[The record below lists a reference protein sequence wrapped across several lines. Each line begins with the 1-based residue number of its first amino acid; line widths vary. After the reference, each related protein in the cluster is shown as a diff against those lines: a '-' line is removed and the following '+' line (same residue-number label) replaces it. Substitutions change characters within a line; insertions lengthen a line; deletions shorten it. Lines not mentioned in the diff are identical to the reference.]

1 MSRVFTAL
9 ATSVDALVVPDV
21 THLDPEVA
29 R

>member
-9 ATSVDALVVPDV
+9 ATSVDAVVAPDL
-21 THLDPEVA
+21 THPHHEVA